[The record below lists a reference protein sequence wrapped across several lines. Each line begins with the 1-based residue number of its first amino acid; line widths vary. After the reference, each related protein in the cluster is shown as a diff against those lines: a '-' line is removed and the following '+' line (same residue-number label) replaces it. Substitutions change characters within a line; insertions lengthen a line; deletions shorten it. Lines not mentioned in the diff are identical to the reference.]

1 MCSINKISFKIIAPF
16 FMAAFFLFACSKG
29 NEPVPMSSVDA
40 DQNVSAR
47 IINSSSTANQNA
59 KMSGV
64 VGGDDHEDDDDNNR
78 NNSPRK
84 VN

>member
-1 MCSINKISFKIIAPF
+1 
-16 FMAAFFLFACSKG
+16 MAAFFLFACSKG

-47 IINSSSTANQNA
+47 IINSSSTTNNETA
-59 KMSGV
+59 KTSGV

-78 NNSPRK
+78 NNTPRK